1 MDVGLFIGLVKIVS
15 RMIRMKIIFN
25 SKIGLFLAPIM
36 MFVLLSAQPAHA
48 VKVRSFCRLLGADA
62 LRVEGQGIVTGL
74 NGTGDGTSA
83 AKVMV
88 KKYLEANKYNFS
100 DKDLSTKNIA
110 FVKVDAEI
118 KPFSRPGDRI
128 NLRVSSIGDASS
140 LANGVLKSCYL
151 SFGTGEDAIV
161 RAMGRVSIGDN
172 PTTGIINEGG
182 LLLSAKMLNRSV
194 WDKNGMVRL
203 VLNKPN
209 FLDAATVAANIN
221 GDRRTNPGLSKVY
234 GFGTGGDEAP
244 KVAIASDAKEVIVKI
259 PQEYMSEK
267 VRYIAMVLDI
277 DVELQSVA
285 EIRINKQRGSAIV
298 SGDVEVMP
306 GFISY
311 RGRTVTLAPPIE
323 GQDAKYELN
332 ADDPRGLVD
341 VFGPNE
347 SGGSG
352 RRSLQSL
359 VDTLAAMRC
368 TTDDII
374 VILQEMKS
382 AGLIQAELKVE

>member
-1 MDVGLFIGLVKIVS
+1 MRDTKDRKIGLILLLALLFIGLS
-15 RMIRMKIIFN
+15 
-25 SKIGLFLAPIM
+25 SE
-36 MFVLLSAQPAHA
+36 SAHA
-48 VKVRSFCRLLGADA
+48 VKIRSFCRLLGADA
-62 LRVEGQGIVTGL
+62 LRVEGQGVVTGL
-74 NGTGDGTSA
+74 NGTGDGVDA
-83 AKVMV
+83 AKIMM

-100 DKDLSTKNIA
+100 ESDLSTKNIA
-110 FVKVDAEI
+110 FVKIDAEI

-151 SFGTGEDAIV
+151 SFGTGENAIV
-161 RAMGRVSIGDN
+161 RAMGRVAVGDN
-172 PTTGIINEGG
+172 PTTGVVTEGG
-182 LLLSAKMLNRSV
+182 LLLNSQMFNRSV
-194 WDKNGMVRL
+194 WDSNGMFRL
-203 VLNKPN
+203 VLNNPN

-221 GDRRTNPGLSKVY
+221 GDRKTNPSISRVY
-234 GFGTGGDEAP
+234 GFGNDNENMP

-259 PQEYMSEK
+259 PEQFMNEK

-298 SGDVEVMP
+298 SGDVQVMP

-311 RGRTVTLAPPIE
+311 KGRTVTLAPQ
-323 GQDAKYELN
+323 QDGEAPEYNLAPE
-332 ADDPRGLVD
+332 DPRGLVD

-374 VILQEMKS
+374 VILEEMKA

>member
-1 MDVGLFIGLVKIVS
+1 MKRIVGKRIGLLLVLLMVCVVFKAERAQAVKI
-15 RMIRMKIIFN
+15 
-25 SKIGLFLAPIM
+25 
-36 MFVLLSAQPAHA
+36 
-48 VKVRSFCRLLGADA
+48 RSFCRLLGADA

-74 NGTGDGTSA
+74 NGTGDSVDA
-83 AKVMV
+83 AKIMI

-100 DKDLSTKNIA
+100 ADDLATDNIA
-110 FVKVDAEI
+110 FVKIDAEI
-118 KPFSRPGDRI
+118 KPFSRPGDRV
-128 NLRVSSIGDASS
+128 NLRVSSIGDAKS

-161 RAMGRVSIGDN
+161 RAMGRVAVGDN
-172 PTTGIINEGG
+172 PTTGFINDGG
-182 LLLSAKMLNRSV
+182 LLLNTKMMNRSV
-194 WDKNGMVRL
+194 WDKNGMFRL
-203 VLNKPN
+203 VLNNPN
-209 FLDAATVAANIN
+209 FLDAATVASNIN
-221 GDRRTNPGLSKVY
+221 GDRKTNPDLSRVY
-234 GFGTGGDEAP
+234 GFGSDNDNAP

-259 PQEYMSEK
+259 PQMYMNEK

-298 SGDVEVMP
+298 SGDVQVMP

-311 RGRTVTLAPPIE
+311 KGRTVTLAPE
-323 GQDAKYELN
+323 NNGQDPRYNLN

-374 VILQEMKS
+374 VILQEMKA

>member
-1 MDVGLFIGLVKIVS
+1 MDRVYSRKFGLLFV
-15 RMIRMKIIFN
+15 
-25 SKIGLFLAPIM
+25 LFL
-36 MFVLLSAQPAHA
+36 VLVAFRTQEAHA
-48 VKVRSFCRLLGADA
+48 VKIRSFCRLLGADA

-74 NGTGDGTSA
+74 NGTGDGVDA
-83 AKVMV
+83 AKIMI
-88 KKYLEANKYNFS
+88 KKYLEANKYNFAE
-100 DKDLSTKNIA
+100 KDLSTKNIA
-110 FVKVDAEI
+110 FVKIDAEI

-128 NLRVSSIGDASS
+128 NLRISSIGDAKS

-151 SFGTGEDAIV
+151 SFGTGQDAIV
-161 RAMGRVSIGDN
+161 RAMGRVSVGDN
-172 PTTGIINEGG
+172 PTTGFINDGG
-182 LLLSAKMLNRSV
+182 LLLNSKMLNRSV
-194 WDKNGMVRL
+194 WDKNGMFRL
-203 VLNKPN
+203 ILNNPN
-209 FLDAATVAANIN
+209 FLDAATVASNIN
-221 GDRRTNPGLSKVY
+221 GDRKTNPDVSRVY
-234 GFGTGGDEAP
+234 GFGADSENTP

-259 PQEYMSEK
+259 PQMYMNEK

-298 SGDVEVMP
+298 SGDVQVMP

-311 RGRTVTLAPPIE
+311 KGRTVTLAPALD
-323 GQDAKYELN
+323 GQDPRYDLEPN
-332 ADDPRGLVD
+332 NPRGLVD

-374 VILQEMKS
+374 VILQEMKA

>member
-1 MDVGLFIGLVKIVS
+1 
-15 RMIRMKIIFN
+15 MIRLYNKRFGMLFFLLLIFVASN
-25 SKIGLFLAPIM
+25 TQK
-36 MFVLLSAQPAHA
+36 AHA
-48 VKVRSFCRLLGADA
+48 VKIRSFCRLLGADS
-62 LRVEGQGIVTGL
+62 LRVEGQGVVTGL
-74 NGTGDGTSA
+74 NGTGDGVDA
-83 AKVMV
+83 AKIMI

-100 DKDLSTKNIA
+100 EDDLSTKNIA
-110 FVKVDAEI
+110 FVKIDAEI

-128 NLRVSSIGDASS
+128 NLRVSSIGDAKS

-151 SFGTGEDAIV
+151 SFGTGGDAIV
-161 RAMGRVSIGDN
+161 RAMGRVAVGDN

-182 LLLSAKMLNRSV
+182 LLLNSKMLNRSV
-194 WDKNGMVRL
+194 WDKNGMFRL
-203 VLNKPN
+203 ILNSPN
-209 FLDAATVAANIN
+209 FLDAATVASNIN
-221 GDRRTNPGLSKVY
+221 GDRKTNPELSTVY
-234 GFGTGGDEAP
+234 GFGSDNPNIP

-259 PQEYMSEK
+259 PKMYTNEK
-267 VRYIAMVLDI
+267 VRYIAMVLNI
-277 DVELQSVA
+277 DVELQSIA

-298 SGDVEVMP
+298 SGDVQVMP

-311 RGRTVTLAPPIE
+311 KGRTVTLAPNND
-323 GQDAKYELN
+323 GQDPQYNLEN
-332 ADDPRGLVD
+332 DNPRGLVD

-368 TTDDII
+368 TTEDII